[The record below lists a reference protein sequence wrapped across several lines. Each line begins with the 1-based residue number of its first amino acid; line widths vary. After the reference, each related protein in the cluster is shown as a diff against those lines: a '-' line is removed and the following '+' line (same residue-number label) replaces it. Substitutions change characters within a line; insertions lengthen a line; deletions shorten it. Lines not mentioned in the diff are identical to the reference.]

1 MIDLNYLESKTFP
14 ELKEIAEELGI
25 EFAKNIS
32 KQKLL
37 DKIIED
43 DNETEGV
50 VEGIKVLKKET
61 VGELKKRMNK
71 ILRVRISSSSPHNKG
86 RNGITKQ
93 VGNKHLVV
101 GKFIP
106 FNTVWHIQEPVYEAL
121 MGKTWRETKFKTDPT
136 TGNKVPV
143 VNVHP
148 AYNIELLPQLTAKE
162 LKTLAKEQASRGSI
176 PSENEIGNG

>member
-1 MIDLNYLESKTFP
+1 MIDLEYLGSKTLS
-14 ELKEIAEELGI
+14 ELRDVADELGI

-50 VEGIKVLKKET
+50 VEGIKIKKKESAA
-61 VGELKKRMNK
+61 EIKKRMNK
-71 ILRVRISSSSPHNKG
+71 IVRVRISSGSPHYKG
-86 RNGITKQ
+86 RNGVSHQ
-93 VGNKHLVV
+93 VGNRTTVV

-106 FNTVWHIQEPVYEAL
+106 FNTVWHIQEPVLEAL
-121 MGKTWRETKFKTDPT
+121 KRKTWRETKFKTDPM

-148 AYNIELLPQLTAKE
+148 TFNIEVLTPLTSKE
-162 LKTLAKEQASRGSI
+162 LKALAKEQSSRGSI
-176 PSENEIGNG
+176 PSENELGNG